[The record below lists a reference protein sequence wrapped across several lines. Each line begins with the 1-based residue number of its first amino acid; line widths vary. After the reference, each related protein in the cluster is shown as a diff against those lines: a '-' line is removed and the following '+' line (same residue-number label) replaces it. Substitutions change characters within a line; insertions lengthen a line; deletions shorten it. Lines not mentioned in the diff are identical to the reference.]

1 MSRGGSGAGK
11 TATAKRVPPPAVPG
25 DAFGTPQHRHS
36 GSSFGSQGYASC
48 EDQPYPQ
55 PPDTPSHTRGKFH
68 DINPVVSYTWWYL
81 SRYDDDSPSPAQD
94 SNSFDVISSWASTP
108 HFSIVIPDVIST
120 SPHQRF
126 LQAMTSLRQDLPLPW
141 QSSKDTY
148 ATAYTFWSKK
158 QKN

>member
-55 PPDTPSHTRGKFH
+55 PPDTPSHTRGKKGNLP
-68 DINPVVSYTWWYL
+68 IIKANAVSFLGLVQGT
-81 SRYDDDSPSPAQD
+81 
-94 SNSFDVISSWASTP
+94 I
-108 HFSIVIPDVIST
+108 T
-120 SPHQRF
+120 SPGQTGNSVSSQTNVSG
-126 LQAMTSLRQDLPLPW
+126 LSGMTPDFFIIW
-141 QSSKDTY
+141 
-148 ATAYTFWSKK
+148 F
-158 QKN
+158 